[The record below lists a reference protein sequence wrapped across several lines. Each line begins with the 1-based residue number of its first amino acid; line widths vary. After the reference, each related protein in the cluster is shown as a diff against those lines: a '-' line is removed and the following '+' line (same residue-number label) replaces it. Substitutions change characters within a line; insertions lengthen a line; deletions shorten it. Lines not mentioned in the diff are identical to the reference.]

1 MKFTYRIIQPT
12 VLNFS
17 YLSFINL
24 ESYSFVEMVFELF
37 NLYHA

>member
-1 MKFTYRIIQPT
+1 MKFAYRIIQPT
-12 VLNFS
+12 ILNFS

-24 ESYSFVEMVFELF
+24 ESYSFIEMVFELF